1 MLSVSRILIPLMGDT
16 LRWWRLAFRSTRS
29 IKAENLFL
37 RRQLAL
43 YVERGIK
50 PRRVDPVTRIS
61 LTFLSRFF
69 NWREAL
75 VVVRPQTMIRW
86 HRAGWKLFW
95 QVSSRP
101 TADSSTITGSHPP
114 HGERESVVGRGAH
127 CQRACA
133 EAGNS
138 GVAANRT
145 EILTASFAIPTE
157 TRFDL
162 VHLPAA
168 TRPRDHC
175 L

>member
-1 MLSVSRILIPLMGDT
+1 MLLVSRILIPLMGDT

-43 YVERGIK
+43 YVERGVK
-50 PRRVDPVTRIS
+50 PRRIDPVTRIS
-61 LTFLSRFF
+61 LTLLSRFF

-95 QVSSRP
+95 RM
-101 TADSSTITGSHPP
+101 
-114 HGERESVVGRGAH
+114 
-127 CQRACA
+127 
-133 EAGNS
+133 
-138 GVAANRT
+138 
-145 EILTASFAIPTE
+145 
-157 TRFDL
+157 
-162 VHLPAA
+162 
-168 TRPRDHC
+168 RDHC